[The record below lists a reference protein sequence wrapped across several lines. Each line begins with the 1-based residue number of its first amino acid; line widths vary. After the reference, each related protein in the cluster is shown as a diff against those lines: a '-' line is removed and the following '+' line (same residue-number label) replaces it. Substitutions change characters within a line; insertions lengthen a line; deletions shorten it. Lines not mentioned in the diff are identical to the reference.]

1 MQEQNAGGGGAA
13 NTPPFPR
20 PEREPEAPAAS
31 EDSRSEAPAPHP
43 AESAHTGGPGDG
55 ASPPEPS
62 RTAPEPTEGSR
73 PGVARDTPLDFD
85 SGLDVGGS
93 GDAPPYV
100 SPIAEEVRRRP
111 DTGLHRG
118 FARIADSLDEAAEH
132 LGRLADDHLE
142 GGGRPGSAARSTAGW
157 MEGAAD
163 YLRSADL
170 RSMQEDLERQVR
182 DKPFQTLLLAAGTG
196 WLLGKIMR

>member
-31 EDSRSEAPAPHP
+31 EDSRSEDTAPPA
-43 AESAHTGGPGDG
+43 AESVQTGGPG
-55 ASPPEPS
+55 AAAPPEPS
-62 RTAPEPTEGSR
+62 LTAPESTEGSR
-73 PGVARDTPLDFD
+73 PSGARDTPLDFD
-85 SGLDVGGS
+85 SGLDVGQS
-93 GDAPPYV
+93 ADAPPYV
-100 SPIAEEVRRRP
+100 SPVAEEVRRRP

-142 GGGRPGSAARSTAGW
+142 GRSRPGSAARSTAGW

-182 DKPFQTLLLAAGTG
+182 EKPFQTLLLAAGTG